1 MARSLKRRP
10 STTTNDGAQRTKRS
24 RLHFGSADS
33 PPMTVTIR
41 GLVFEPTPAFDT
53 FWRFAAERQVIDERR
68 RSGQSPP
75 WTEDPILQNHKF
87 CNTFRILD
95 RGCQFL
101 VTEVI
106 EEGPQSLEEVTF
118 RVLLFSLYTNP
129 KTYETLRKT
138 IHPFTWKEYKRAN
151 YEKVLRQLYN
161 ERSAIYTGAY
171 QKPAPDLG
179 FPEAFMNHLAFM
191 EVLMQE
197 LPDRLNKAEYMADVF
212 EWLRT
217 FKSIGDFTAYQLL
230 LNMSYS
236 NVMNFSEYDFV
247 VISIGS
253 RRGLQ
258 RCFNGN
264 IPRSVEVDL
273 VRWMQLSQ
281 KDHFLRLGLMFNGL
295 GDECRLMMLCDIEHT
310 LCELDKYIRICDK
323 PSKGHPFKGTGKLG
337 QMRLPQAWY
346 HEDRR
351 ILRIRSKVE
360 AETEAEE
367 RFVVES
373 IVDHR
378 LVDGMQEFL
387 VFWEGYREDEATWE
401 PKASLM
407 EDVPH
412 IVKAYLK
419 KVKVSVFWAA
429 GGHK

>member
-1 MARSLKRRP
+1 
-10 STTTNDGAQRTKRS
+10 
-24 RLHFGSADS
+24 
-33 PPMTVTIR
+33 MTVTIR
-41 GLVFEPTPAFDT
+41 GNVFEPTPAFDT
-53 FWRFAAERQVIDERR
+53 FWRFAAERQSIDERR
-68 RSGQSPP
+68 RSGQPAP

-106 EEGPQSLEEVTF
+106 EKGPQTLEEVTF

-129 KTYETLRKT
+129 KTYETLRKK
-138 IHPFTWKEYKRAN
+138 IHSFTWKGYKRAN

-161 ERSAIYTGAY
+161 GKGPIYTGAY

-179 FPEAFMNHLAFM
+179 FAEAFMNHLAFM

-217 FKSIGDFTAYQLL
+217 FKSMGDFTAYQLL
-230 LNMSYS
+230 LNLSYS
-236 NVMNFSEYDFV
+236 NVMNFSDHDFV

-258 RCFNGN
+258 RCFDGN
-264 IPRSVEVDL
+264 VPRSAEVDL

-281 KDHFLRLGLMFNGL
+281 SGHFSRLGLTFNGL
-295 GDECRLMMLCDIEHT
+295 GHERRPMMLCDIEHT
-310 LCELDKYIRICDK
+310 LCELDKYIRKCNN
-323 PSKGHPFKGTGKLG
+323 PSSKGHLFRGTGELG
-337 QMRLPQAWY
+337 EIRIPMAWC

-351 ILRIRSKVE
+351 ILRIKNRVE
-360 AETEAEE
+360 AETEALE

-378 LVDGMQEFL
+378 LVDGVREFL
-387 VFWEGYREDEATWE
+387 VFWEGYGEDEVTWE
-401 PKASLM
+401 PEESLM
-407 EDVPH
+407 EDVPNM
-412 IVKAYLK
+412 VKAYLK
-419 KVKVSVFWAA
+419 SVKDKRLAIQD
-429 GGHK
+429 